1 MKGKRDRSDSNA
13 ALDKKSKKEET
24 TEPIENDDN
33 SENEAIP
40 DDLYEDEYDEED
52 LELLKRAEQL
62 NMEGGDEVDEDDS
75 GKEEEAMVEDE
86 EEEESSEKKVQ
97 FKEVY
102 KGEAMEEG
110 EVLDY
115 DSSAYDMFHQLTM
128 EWPCLSFD
136 IFPDTLGEN
145 RGTYPHTVYFVGG
158 TQADH
163 FTTNKLLIA
172 KATQLHRTKYDD
184 DPEYENEDDEDMDD
198 EAEMDH
204 RTLSHPGSVN
214 RLKVMPQA
222 PHYVS
227 TWSEDGSVRIW
238 DLSHFIDSLDNKS
251 FGKTKTADH
260 LVKVIKSHS
269 EEGFA
274 LSWSPH
280 TAGRLLSGDLKKFI
294 YLTEM
299 REGGQFVESAT
310 PFSGHTKSVEDLHWS
325 PTEATVFSSCSS
337 DKTIKIWDTRQNK
350 QPARS
355 FFAADRDVNVISWNR
370 SVPYLLAS
378 GDDAGIFKVWDLRS
392 LKSGQSCE
400 SIGHY
405 KWHKDQITSIEW
417 DPNDDS
423 VIAVAGADDQ
433 LTIWDLS
440 VERDTETETIKD
452 GEAEYPPQLLF
463 VHQGQKDIKEL
474 HWHKQIPD
482 VIMSTAEDSLNIIRP
497 NISEDIQQEDE

>member
-1 MKGKRDRSDSNA
+1 MQSKRDRSNSTSG
-13 ALDKKSKKEET
+13 LDKKLKREAEESAVSSDS
-24 TEPIENDDN
+24 DDGAN
-33 SENEAIP
+33 P
-40 DDLYEDEYDEED
+40 DDDFEDEYDEED
-52 LELLKRAEQL
+52 LALLKAAEEL
-62 NMEGGDEVDEDDS
+62 RMEGGMEDAGDDDDEPEEAT
-75 GKEEEAMVEDE
+75 GKEDMEDE
-86 EEEESSEKKVQ
+86 EEEDQKKVR
-97 FKEVY
+97 FEVY
-102 KGEAMEEG
+102 KGEEMKEG

-115 DSSAYDMFHQLTM
+115 DSSAYDMFHQLQV

-136 IFPDTLGEN
+136 IWPDSLGLN
-145 RGTYPHTVYFVGG
+145 RTKYPHTVYFVGG

-172 KATQLHRTKYDD
+172 KATQLHRTKHDD
-184 DPEYENEDDEDMDD
+184 DSDYESDDDDMDD

-204 RTLSHPGSVN
+204 RTLNHPGSVN

-227 TWSEDGSVRIW
+227 TWSEDGAVRIW
-238 DLSHFIDSLDNKS
+238 DLNHFIDSLDNKS
-251 FGKTKTADH
+251 FEKTKPNDH

-280 TAGRLLSGDLKKFI
+280 TPGNILSGDCKKFI

-299 REGGQFVESAT
+299 QEGGNFIESAT
-310 PFSGHTKSVEDLHWS
+310 PFAGHTKSVEDLNWS
-325 PTEATVFSSCSS
+325 PTEATVFASCSA
-337 DKTIKIWDTRQNK
+337 DKTIKIWDTRQKK

-355 FFAADRDVNVISWNR
+355 YYAADKDVNVISWNKT
-370 SVPYLLAS
+370 VPYLIAS

-392 LKSGQSCE
+392 LKSGQTCE

-423 VIAVAGADDQ
+423 VVAVAGADDQ
-433 LTIWDLS
+433 ITIWDLS
-440 VERDTETETIKD
+440 VERDTETETIKH
-452 GEAEYPPQLLF
+452 GEGEYPPQLLF

-474 HWHKQIPD
+474 HWHKQVPN
-482 VIMSTAEDSLNIIRP
+482 MLLSTAEDSFNLFKP
-497 NISEDIQQEDE
+497 NITEDK